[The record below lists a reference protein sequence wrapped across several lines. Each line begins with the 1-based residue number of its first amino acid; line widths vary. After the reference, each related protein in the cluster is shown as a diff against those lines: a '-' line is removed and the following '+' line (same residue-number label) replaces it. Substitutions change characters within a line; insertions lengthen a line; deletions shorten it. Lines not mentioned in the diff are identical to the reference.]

1 MHIILDMK
9 TTRTDRTRDELI
21 ATYRTLARS
30 LADETRTEA
39 EADAIRRQMRDVQAE
54 IDAAA

>member
-1 MHIILDMK
+1 MK